1 LCLLIDG
8 KLVVNVEMNSD
19 TYKTLISSSQG
30 MYKEKGSRFIS
41 FAIPVSYQEEIK
53 PIIDKIRKEHHEAKH
68 HCYAYMIGHERT
80 IWRVNDDGE
89 PSGTAGRPIMG
100 QINSYG
106 LTNII
111 IVVSRYFGGTLLG
124 VSGLINAYRT
134 AAASAIQNAQLTER
148 TVQEYYEITY
158 PYISMNDVMRTLK
171 EENLGQ
177 SQQSFGLE
185 CKILLNFRLS
195 SREKIIN
202 RLSRIDGL
210 KYRYIETH

>member
-185 CKILLNFRLS
+185 CKILLNFRVS